1 MPALAK
7 SPPRSV
13 GGDGLFLIERHH
25 VDFQV
30 RQECMQIVRGD
41 ITLSGGH
48 DDQGLGQTRGR
59 DCGLGRGAD
68 GIEEALGVGFAED
81 DRHQGG

>member
-13 GGDGLFLIERHH
+13 GGDGLILIERRH
-25 VDFQV
+25 VNFQV
-30 RQECMQIVRGD
+30 RHKRMQIVRGGVPL
-41 ITLSGGH
+41 TGGH
-48 DDQGLGQTRGR
+48 DDQRLSQARGR
-59 DCGLGRGAD
+59 DCGLGRRGVRV
-68 GIEEALGVGFAED
+68 EEELGVGLAED